1 MEPARIVP
9 LRPVESRAATVRI
22 DGDRLV
28 VERLSLADAAL
39 TAFVSQRAEEERH
52 ELVARALRIGLLAVR
67 DAGVSLD
74 VDVVRREFEQM
85 VSRANT
91 ANERAAEA
99 LDAVLRTNFGDED
112 GRLPRTLER
121 FLGDRG
127 QLRRFVDELF
137 DEGRRDSAIGRMRE
151 LLGRYFEGDASRLA
165 QLLDP
170 TRLGSPLHQFRSE
183 VADGFN
189 KLNDRLTAI
198 EAASAARAAER
209 SRSAAKGIDYE
220 ALLEEMLAGL
230 LRGRGDLLER
240 TSGDQGDL
248 MRSRKGDF
256 VITVDPALCRGSDL
270 RVVIEAKDRAMSG
283 RQLREELAEAKLNRG
298 AAVALVVM
306 TPAHAP
312 AGVAPF
318 DIRHGDVFCV
328 IDPQTPEPAVLDAA
342 VRLARLLAIA
352 TLRQDEAGIDG
363 VAVAAALNRVG
374 AELDAVRGL
383 KVQLTSIG
391 RVAGEVNQ
399 GLDRL
404 REQVLA
410 RLAEVESELRTSADA
425 AIR

>member
-1 MEPARIVP
+1 
-9 LRPVESRAATVRI
+9 
-22 DGDRLV
+22 
-28 VERLSLADAAL
+28 
-39 TAFVSQRAEEERH
+39 
-52 ELVARALRIGLLAVR
+52 
-67 DAGVSLD
+67 
-74 VDVVRREFEQM
+74 
-85 VSRANT
+85 
-91 ANERAAEA
+91 
-99 LDAVLRTNFGDED
+99 
-112 GRLPRTLER
+112 
-121 FLGDRG
+121 
-127 QLRRFVDELF
+127 
-137 DEGRRDSAIGRMRE
+137 
-151 LLGRYFEGDASRLA
+151 
-165 QLLDP
+165 
-170 TRLGSPLHQFRSE
+170 
-183 VADGFN
+183 
-189 KLNDRLTAI
+189 
-198 EAASAARAAER
+198 
-209 SRSAAKGIDYE
+209 
-220 ALLEEMLAGL
+220 
-230 LRGRGDLLER
+230 
-240 TSGDQGDL
+240 

-425 AIR
+425 TIR